1 MKKFEF
7 ISKLLDT
14 QKFNHNQ
21 KMRFITLVSKE
32 LSKFDNKNSEIIADI
47 TAIKERMGMINASFT
62 NKTEKSSFKKLL
74 DDFDENFHDGL
85 RIGNK
90 ESDQNDMINLL
101 NSSKY
106 RPKKSLNSLRK
117 LNKKGKGEISDF
129 SSNDSNTLTKYY
141 YPSSS
146 YKFLFNFNQNKI
158 LKSTCHDVGSQE
170 LQVINNYC
178 STDTY
183 NFNKHLETIIKEYE
197 VHEDKYFAP
206 SFLKTRFRVYLTG
219 KNYYGELSKG
229 WSEESININWSS
241 PKLKEWSIKN
251 PGVPPNLNDALVDH
265 FENTGFEDF
274 EGFTSNFSGIPI
286 QSFTQLIFHF
296 KHSFHLNGNNSLRS
310 LIERINK
317 QSNWNEQIE
326 FIIDNQSFPFN
337 IEHFTDVEKLIQAYK
352 SIIDLILELTKTYG
366 LEKPKVK
373 LRAKVSLEEF
383 LFSIHHI
390 NSIYKKSIT
399 STLERTGQHYR
410 NLIEN
415 QVNGLCN
422 LTLRAEFESDEKSQI
437 NLWNGKQREAVSI
450 ADENFKGVEHI
461 FQFPKK

>member
-1 MKKFEF
+1 M
-7 ISKLLDT
+7 
-14 QKFNHNQ
+14 
-21 KMRFITLVSKE
+21 
-32 LSKFDNKNSEIIADI
+32 
-47 TAIKERMGMINASFT
+47 
-62 NKTEKSSFKKLL
+62 
-74 DDFDENFHDGL
+74 
-85 RIGNK
+85 
-90 ESDQNDMINLL
+90 
-101 NSSKY
+101 
-106 RPKKSLNSLRK
+106 
-117 LNKKGKGEISDF
+117 
-129 SSNDSNTLTKYY
+129 
-141 YPSSS
+141 
-146 YKFLFNFNQNKI
+146 
-158 LKSTCHDVGSQE
+158 
-170 LQVINNYC
+170 
-178 STDTY
+178 
-183 NFNKHLETIIKEYE
+183 
-197 VHEDKYFAP
+197 
-206 SFLKTRFRVYLTG
+206 
-219 KNYYGELSKG
+219 
-229 WSEESININWSS
+229 
-241 PKLKEWSIKN
+241 
-251 PGVPPNLNDALVDH
+251 
-265 FENTGFEDF
+265 
-274 EGFTSNFSGIPI
+274 
-286 QSFTQLIFHF
+286 IFHF